1 MIKRK
6 KKKKKKNLDDCI
18 YLNDVSIF
26 SYLTFTTLV
35 GAYIN
40 NLLILKVFTGVAKH
54 LAKWFSI
61 LNNLK

>member
-1 MIKRK
+1 MIK

-18 YLNDVSIF
+18 YLHDVSIF

-35 GAYIN
+35 GSYIN
-40 NLLILKVFTGVAKH
+40 NLLMRKVFTGVAKH